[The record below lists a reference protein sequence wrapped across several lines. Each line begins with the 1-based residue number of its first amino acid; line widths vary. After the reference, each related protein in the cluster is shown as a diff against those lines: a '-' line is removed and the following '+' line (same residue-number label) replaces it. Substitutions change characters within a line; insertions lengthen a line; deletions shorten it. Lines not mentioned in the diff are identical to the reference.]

1 MANVNSPFGLAPIGT
16 LSGSAWSGRGTV
28 YTIPSSDGTKAG
40 IGDPILTL
48 GTGTTNTDGTVTP
61 DCKIAATTDV
71 CSGVIVAILP
81 DTRDSTIYRVA
92 STLRRVLVCDDPE
105 ALFVVQEGTGGTA
118 LTSSKINQ
126 NISIGGTGSVSTT
139 TGRSAVYI
147 DNSTVNTTNTLMMKI
162 VGFYPAPDNAIG
174 DSCRWIV
181 KINRSRFAD
190 QLAGV

>member
-1 MANVNSPFGLAPIGT
+1 MANVNSPFGLSPIGT
-16 LSGSAWSGRGTV
+16 LAGGPWTGRSTV
-28 YTIPSSDGTKAG
+28 YTIPANQGTAVG

-48 GTGTTNTDGTVTP
+48 GTGTTNADGTVTP

-71 CSGVIVAILP
+71 FNGVVVAVLP
-81 DTRDSTIYRVA
+81 DTRDSTIYRAA

-126 NISIGGTGSVSTT
+126 NISLAIGSPSTV
-139 TGRSAVYI
+139 TGRSGATI
-147 DNSTVNTTNTLMMKI
+147 DNSTVQTTNTLAMKI
-162 VGFYPAPDNAIG
+162 MGFYPAPDNAIG